1 MQTKARY
8 LLLLFVGGVSGN
20 LLSAAAHADDFGVG
34 ASTCLFAILPA
45 MCIQYYYS
53 GTPLPYMALFAVT
66 MAATVANG
74 ILFTGGT
81 GVDAWGHLGGLL
93 AGGCLSAVM
102 GPSSSSTMRAVALL
116 SLVAMWTSL
125 GVTLALR
132 PLGACDKDPSV
143 CAHICDY

>member
-1 MQTKARY
+1 
-8 LLLLFVGGVSGN
+8 
-20 LLSAAAHADDFGVG
+20 
-34 ASTCLFAILPA
+34 
-45 MCIQYYYS
+45 
-53 GTPLPYMALFAVT
+53 

-93 AGGCLSAVM
+93 AGTGLTAVM
-102 GPSSSSTMRAVALL
+102 APTTSPTMKAVALV
-116 SLVAMWTSL
+116 SLLAMWVIL

-143 CAHICDY
+143 CARICDY

>member
-34 ASTCLFAILPA
+34 ASTCLFALLPA
-45 MCIQYYYS
+45 LCLQYYQS
-53 GTPLPYMALFAVT
+53 QTPLPYMALFAVT
-66 MAATVANG
+66 MGATVANG

-93 AGGCLSAVM
+93 AGACLGVIIMNA
-102 GPSSSSTMRAVALL
+102 SSTTLRAGAIV
-116 SLVAMWTSL
+116 SLVVMWTAL
-125 GVTLALR
+125 GLTLALR
-132 PLGACDKDPSV
+132 PLCDNDPSV
-143 CAHICDY
+143 CAHICDF